1 MIKTIDKNFVKTSS
15 LPVCS
20 YSKETTHSGVKVYA
34 DNKEVVVY
42 SSSDCDFVKIYSTG
56 FVNVKVEYDKKIES
70 AVIRP
75 VRFGRKIEF
84 SDNIATFCVNR
95 GDYLCVEFNEDVDRP
110 LFVFVDEKIEF
121 FDYANYEV
129 LYFEDNKTYETNI
142 NITKDNTVVYV
153 GENTIVRGGI
163 VAENVKNIKIIGNG
177 IIDATKV
184 LDDPLRVDGTSTE
197 RRPRG
202 CVFVNCENIEINGI
216 VSMCAG
222 TWITDFENCKNV
234 RIENY
239 KMLGDVIC
247 SDGIDIFSTQNVYI
261 HHAFVRN
268 EDDCLCIKSGAFE
281 KCPHNIS
288 PVKNVYVSDC
298 VLWSNKRGN
307 AIEIGYEL
315 MEDVSDV
322 IFKDIDVIHRFTQDH
337 KFNRSVLS
345 VHNAGKANV
354 KNVLYE
360 NIYVE
365 HSDENLVMLS
375 NLNKKTWG
383 NGKGS
388 IKDITYRNI
397 HLLGG
402 KVNPT
407 SYISTNVIDVD
418 AGNVISDEKRVID
431 NILFENV
438 HYKGTK
444 IDSIETAR
452 KLGFTIS
459 DDIDIK
465 FL

>member
-1 MIKTIDKNFVKTSS
+1 MIKSIDGRCTNTSS

-20 YSKETTHSGVKVYA
+20 YDEKTVHSGVKVYA
-34 DNKEVVVY
+34 NDKEIIVY

-70 AVIRP
+70 AIIRP
-75 VRFGRKIEF
+75 VRRNRKIEF
-84 SDNIATFCVNR
+84 SGNIATFCACC
-95 GDYLCVEFNEDVDRP
+95 GDYLCVEFNEDTQRP

-121 FDYANYEV
+121 CDYANYEV

-142 NITKDNTVVYV
+142 NITKDNTVVFL
-153 GENTIVRGGI
+153 GENAIVRGGI
-163 VAENVKNIKIIGNG
+163 KAENVKNIKIVGNG
-177 IIDATKV
+177 IIDATRV
-184 LDDPLRVDGTSTE
+184 LTDPLKVDGTSKE
-197 RRPRG
+197 KRPRG
-202 CVFVNCENIEINGI
+202 CIFINCENIEINGI

-239 KMLGDVIC
+239 KMLGDVMC

-261 HHAFVRN
+261 NHIFVRN
-268 EDDCLCIKSGAFE
+268 EDDCLCIKSGAFS
-281 KCPHNIS
+281 KCPHNKL
-288 PVKNVYVSDC
+288 PVKNVFASDC

-345 VHNAGKANV
+345 IHNAGKANV

-360 NIYVE
+360 NIYIE
-365 HSDENLVMLS
+365 HSDENLIMIS
-375 NLNKKTWG
+375 NMNKQAWG
-383 NGKGS
+383 SGCGS
-388 IKDITYRNI
+388 INNITYRNV

-402 KVNPT
+402 NVNPT
-407 SYISTNVIDVD
+407 SYVSTNVIDVD
-418 AGNVISDEKRVID
+418 GGNIISNEKRVID
-431 NILFENV
+431 NISFENV
-438 HYKGTK
+438 YYKGRK
-444 IDSIETAR
+444 IESIEDA
-452 KLGFTIS
+452 KECGFTIS
-459 DDIDIK
+459 DDINVN
-465 FL
+465 FV